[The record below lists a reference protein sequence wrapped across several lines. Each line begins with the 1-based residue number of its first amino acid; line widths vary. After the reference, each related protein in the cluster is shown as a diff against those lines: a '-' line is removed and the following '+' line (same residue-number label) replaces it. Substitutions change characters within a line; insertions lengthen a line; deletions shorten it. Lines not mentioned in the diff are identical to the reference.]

1 MKKIYKNI
9 FLLFIFFTIN
19 IFSSKDAIIAP
30 KKYKPAEMN
39 LEITKVKLKEIEGT
53 INEVKK
59 ELYISK
65 KDLTVDTDDI
75 LFITEEKNKLREN
88 FNFQKKDI
96 LNNEN
101 YVFSYKQHKNNIY
114 LVHSD
119 KEKIKG
125 IYKINQQTKN
135 PDTNKHAFYIR
146 NTAYS
151 YTISGNLNTGADIK
165 CENSSLPDVEY
176 PVTSGNISV
185 SDPTKDV
192 IKFMKDG
199 HIIPHGIN
207 SPSISEDLMKLD
219 IQGISLTLY
228 SETNNNLNLIKG
240 YIPKHFTG
248 TYRFRV
254 QVNGIHNGW
263 IILMSGS
270 NSDSLIVNVIKHMN
284 YGAIPLNLSSSV
296 TANATIEINNNS
308 SKDFEITSPLI
319 GEEIILKHS
328 ITKEEL
334 KSNIIS
340 CKLLPQQKK
349 SYISKYYEIIGE
361 ISKINSNISS
371 GSYEGKI
378 NISVKHIDNPKG
390 GKF

>member
-1 MKKIYKNI
+1 MKRIYKNI

-125 IYKINQQTKN
+125 IYKIIFKN
-135 PDTNKHAFYIR
+135 IDYNNNYLYIYNINKSTTTSPITFEGTFKHGDGIKNSNFTDAIVYDDTIDFFYFKKAS
-146 NTAYS
+146 NFVLPKDAT
-151 YTISGNLNTGADIK
+151 YTI
-165 CENSSLPDVEY
+165 
-176 PVTSGNISV
+176 
-185 SDPTKDV
+185 
-192 IKFMKDG
+192 
-199 HIIPHGIN
+199 
-207 SPSISEDLMKLD
+207 
-219 IQGISLTLY
+219 
-228 SETNNNLNLIKG
+228 TNNGPESI
-240 YIPKHFTG
+240 
-248 TYRFRV
+248 
-254 QVNGIHNGW
+254 
-263 IILMSGS
+263 
-270 NSDSLIVNVIKHMN
+270 
-284 YGAIPLNLSSSV
+284 
-296 TANATIEINNNS
+296 IEIQI
-308 SKDFEITSPLI
+308 K
-319 GEEIILKHS
+319 
-328 ITKEEL
+328 
-334 KSNIIS
+334 
-340 CKLLPQQKK
+340 
-349 SYISKYYEIIGE
+349 
-361 ISKINSNISS
+361 
-371 GSYEGKI
+371 
-378 NISVKHIDNPKG
+378 
-390 GKF
+390 